1 MAWQTYALSRSS
13 SSQSSSMHVPVSLW
27 DSNAPQQN
35 RDASGH
41 SSLSQLINNYTNT
54 QMERD
59 MESML
64 EEVAASRCSRSNGSG
79 STQETGSERPTKWP

>member
-1 MAWQTYALSRSS
+1 
-13 SSQSSSMHVPVSLW
+13 MHVPVSPQ
-27 DSNAPQQN
+27 DSDAPQQN

-41 SSLSQLINNYTNT
+41 SSSSQLIDDYTNT

-64 EEVAASRCSRSNGSG
+64 EEVAASRRSRSNGSG
-79 STQETGSERPTKWP
+79 STQETGSERPTKQP